1 MNVSK
6 ILKNS
11 KFKPNEIQIIN
22 TFISSIMH
30 YNHIYYSE
38 ANNFQSLHIISKKI
52 YIFNKIINKDKDM
65 GFYIIDNNFETTF
78 RLFNNEFY
86 PITTY
91 IIKDGESTGVG
102 NGTKEKIKKMIFQML
117 YLDEDYKMFII
128 FPDNKKNIEE
138 AIICI
143 ENINLFSPL
152 NVENVEAK
160 ELIRKIKYFGVN
172 LKTLDVYCPSN
183 IKEFKLEIFQN
194 VEKEYSKNFSSMF
207 LSYISINKIHN
218 NPITEELLSQYQSFM
233 AMYRMIEI

>member
-22 TFISSIMH
+22 IFMSSIIH
-30 YNHIYYSE
+30 YDHIYYTE
-38 ANNFQSLHIISKKI
+38 NDNFQSFHIVSKKI
-52 YIFNKIINKDKDM
+52 YIFNKTTNKDKDM
-65 GFYIIDNNFETTF
+65 GFYIVDNDIETTF

-86 PITTY
+86 PFNTY
-91 IIKDGESTGVG
+91 LIKDGKSTGLG
-102 NGTKEKIKKMIFQML
+102 NGTKEKIKQMIFQML
-117 YLDEDYKMFII
+117 YIDEDYKMFII
-128 FPDNKKNIEE
+128 FPESKKNIEE

-143 ENINLFSPL
+143 ESINLFNQS
-152 NVENVEAK
+152 NFESK